1 MENLWI
7 IGRGDVESGS
17 TITSLTKEESDAS
30 SIETATAV
38 AKAADLSTLSITEGV
53 PASPEKKTT
62 PSKQMPRS
70 GRKGALDVLGE
81 LREKMKSAKPNL
93 NLVVVGHVDAGKS
106 TLMGHLLYALG
117 QVSERTMKKY
127 QRDSDRLG
135 KGSFAYAWVLDETEE
150 ERNRGITIDV
160 ALTQFETPHRMIT
173 LLDAPGHRDFVPN
186 MISGASQAD
195 VAILVVDATKGEF
208 ETGFEYGGQT
218 KEHSLLARGLGVSQM
233 IIAVNKMDTVEF
245 SQERYNFIRSQ
256 LDEFLRSIGL
266 QHSQIF
272 YIPCSGLLGENL
284 VQSSSEHL
292 KTWYRG
298 PTLLE
303 QIGKISSLAVL
314 DDGAT
319 TARSLL

>member
-1 MENLWI
+1 M
-7 IGRGDVESGS
+7 
-17 TITSLTKEESDAS
+17 TTPLTKEPDVPS
-30 SIETATAV
+30 SETISGPIKT
-38 AKAADLSTLSITEGV
+38 DLSTLSITGGA
-53 PASPEKKTT
+53 PTSPEKKIV
-62 PSKQMPRS
+62 PSKHMPRS

-81 LREKMKSAKPNL
+81 LREKMKLAKPNL

-106 TLMGHLLYALG
+106 TLMGHLLYVLG
-117 QVSERTMKKY
+117 QVSEKTMKKY

-160 ALTQFETPHRMIT
+160 ALTQFETPHRKIT

-233 IIAVNKMDTVEF
+233 IVAVNKMDTVEF
-245 SQERYNFIRSQ
+245 SQERYNFIQAQ

-266 QHSQIF
+266 QSSQIF
-272 YIPCSGLLGENL
+272 YVPCSGLLGENL
-284 VQSSSEHL
+284 VQSTSEQL
-292 KTWYRG
+292 KHWYHG

-303 QIGKISSLAVL
+303 QIGKISFFGPRRRLISSL
-314 DDGAT
+314 D
-319 TARSLL
+319 SWPIQ